1 MDRRTFLIRCASLSV
16 GGAVLTSMPAWARR
30 AIEKETLRFDSELY
44 HRFCNPESSDRPFVR
59 WWWNGNRIQAEEL
72 VRELRLLHDAGVGG
86 VEINPVKFPEEAD
99 LLDTHPVRWLSPEW
113 IDLLKVTFDEA
124 KRLGM
129 ICDLIVG
136 SGWPFG
142 AEYLE
147 DDERGQVMVIALKRI
162 EGPARVEYSAF
173 ELFQEADPQVNNPYP
188 GRTME
193 MVSLQLVPD
202 PLDDFERIVDLSDQ
216 KANDR
221 IVVEVPE
228 GRYALYALVKVHSFM
243 QVINGVPGANGP
255 TLNHFNAAAVR
266 KYLTRMSD
274 AIEQRIG
281 PLRQYIRAL
290 FVDGLE
296 LEGANWCDDM
306 REVFIRRRGYDPI
319 PMLPL
324 TMFKTGGMGNVI
336 DSHYCVEMTDQVRD
350 RVERVRYDFCR
361 TQAELLDE
369 RFFIPY
375 QEWCR
380 SLGVLSRVQAYGRGV
395 HPLNSALHCDIPEGA
410 STKASPLV

>member
-99 LLDTHPVRWLSPEW
+99 PLDTHPVRWLSPEW

-173 ELFQEADPQVNNPYP
+173 ELSRRP
-188 GRTME
+188 
-193 MVSLQLVPD
+193 
-202 PLDDFERIVDLSDQ
+202 
-216 KANDR
+216 
-221 IVVEVPE
+221 
-228 GRYALYALVKVHSFM
+228 
-243 QVINGVPGANGP
+243 
-255 TLNHFNAAAVR
+255 
-266 KYLTRMSD
+266 
-274 AIEQRIG
+274 
-281 PLRQYIRAL
+281 
-290 FVDGLE
+290 
-296 LEGANWCDDM
+296 
-306 REVFIRRRGYDPI
+306 IRR
-319 PMLPL
+319 
-324 TMFKTGGMGNVI
+324 
-336 DSHYCVEMTDQVRD
+336 
-350 RVERVRYDFCR
+350 
-361 TQAELLDE
+361 
-369 RFFIPY
+369 
-375 QEWCR
+375 
-380 SLGVLSRVQAYGRGV
+380 
-395 HPLNSALHCDIPEGA
+395 
-410 STKASPLV
+410 

>member
-228 GRYALYALVKVHSFM
+228 GRPVCFGQSPQFYA
-243 QVINGVPGANGP
+243 G
-255 TLNHFNAAAVR
+255 
-266 KYLTRMSD
+266 D
-274 AIEQRIG
+274 
-281 PLRQYIRAL
+281 
-290 FVDGLE
+290 
-296 LEGANWCDDM
+296 
-306 REVFIRRRGYDPI
+306 
-319 PMLPL
+319 
-324 TMFKTGGMGNVI
+324 
-336 DSHYCVEMTDQVRD
+336 
-350 RVERVRYDFCR
+350 
-361 TQAELLDE
+361 
-369 RFFIPY
+369 
-375 QEWCR
+375 
-380 SLGVLSRVQAYGRGV
+380 
-395 HPLNSALHCDIPEGA
+395 
-410 STKASPLV
+410 